1 MRLIR
6 VNKVSKKEKIKKLIA
21 GKVEKTI
28 NEIFGKKLAGLVLG
42 YPPAI
47 NLGDFAI
54 ECFSLAKE
62 LGEAPEKISKSL
74 AEAIKP
80 DEVIKE
86 IQAVGPY
93 LNFKVNKTLLFK
105 EVLEEIFSE
114 KENFGNS
121 ETCPEP
127 SRRIMVEYLSPNTNK
142 PLHLGHIRNG
152 VLGMAISRLME
163 SVGYKVIKA
172 NLINDRGIHICQSML
187 AWKKWGNA
195 ETPESAGIKG
205 DHFVG
210 KWYVRYHQEANKNP
224 ESGEAL
230 EKESRE
236 MLQKWEAGDSETIK
250 LWKMMN
256 KWVYQGFE
264 KTYKE
269 LGLEFDVFNYES
281 ETYKLGKEIIEVG
294 LNKGIFIKTD
304 DGAIIAELE
313 NGQKITLL
321 RQDGTS
327 VYITQDLGTA
337 KLRFDNYQTD
347 ELIYITGIEQ
357 DFHFE
362 NLFKIL
368 KMLGFE
374 WADKLRHL
382 SYGMVNLPEGKMK
395 SREGKV
401 VDADDLITGMKELA
415 AEEIRKRHSELSPEE
430 IIERAKKIG
439 VGAIKF
445 YLLRVKPNQEIN
457 FNPEESISFDG
468 FTGPYVQYA
477 FARASGI
484 IQKTHNN
491 LRKFNFRIL
500 ENVDFSVLNN
510 EKELILLR
518 CLIQFPEKVKSAVD
532 GFNPAVVGE
541 HIFEI
546 AKAFNNFYTFC
557 PVLAAK
563 NEELKKAR
571 LALVKAVA
579 IVLKKGLNLLGIE
592 DLEEM

>member
-1 MRLIR
+1 MSA
-6 VNKVSKKEKIKKLIA
+6 KKIKNLIISR
-21 GKVEKTI
+21 VEKAI
-28 NEIFGKKLAGLVLG
+28 NEIFNKKPAGLVLS
-42 YPPAI
+42 YPPTVD
-47 NLGDFAI
+47 LGDFAI

-62 LGEAPEKISKSL
+62 LGEAPEKI
-74 AEAIKP
+74 AEKIAEEIVP
-80 DEVIKE
+80 DKIIESV
-86 IQAVGPY
+86 QAVGPY
-93 LNFKVNKTLLFK
+93 LNFKINKTLLFK

-114 KENFGNS
+114 KENFGNLKA
-121 ETCPEP
+121 CPEDIRLSSVEAP
-127 SRRIMVEYLSPNTNK
+127 SRRIMIEYLSPNTNK

-152 VLGMAISRLME
+152 VLGMAISRLLE

-195 ETPESAGIKG
+195 ETPESAGAKG

-210 KWYVRYHQEANKNP
+210 KWYVRYHQEFNKNS
-224 ESGEAL
+224 ENGEAL

-236 MLQKWEAGDSETIK
+236 MLQKWEAADSEIIK

-264 KTYKE
+264 ETYKE
-269 LGLEFDVFNYES
+269 LGLEFDVLNYES
-281 ETYKLGKEIIEVG
+281 ETYKLGKEIVDEG
-294 LNKGIFIKTD
+294 LKNGVFVKTD

-321 RQDGTS
+321 RADGTS

-337 KLRFDNYQTD
+337 KLRFDNYQPD

-357 DFHFE
+357 DFHFK

-374 WADKLRHL
+374 WTDKLRHL

-401 VDADDLITGMKELA
+401 IDADDLINGMKKLA
-415 AEEIRKRHSELSPEE
+415 AEEIKKRHPELAPEE

-439 VGAIKF
+439 IGAIKF

-484 IQKTHNN
+484 
-491 LRKFNFRIL
+491 LRLGSGQVLRLGLGQVLRQAQDKSFQG
-500 ENVDFSVLNN
+500 VDFSVLKD

-518 CLIQFPEKVKSAVD
+518 YLIQFPEKIKSAVD
-532 GFNPAVVGE
+532 GFNPAIVAE

-557 PVLAAK
+557 PVLAAE
-563 NEELKKAR
+563 NEE
-571 LALVKAVA
+571 
-579 IVLKKGLNLLGIE
+579 
-592 DLEEM
+592 

>member
-1 MRLIR
+1 MRLM
-6 VNKVSKKEKIKKLIA
+6 IKNLIISR
-21 GKVEKTI
+21 VEKAI
-28 NEIFGKKLAGLVLG
+28 NEIFGKKPVGLVLS
-42 YPPAI
+42 YPPTVD
-47 NLGDFAI
+47 LGDFAI

-62 LGEAPEKISKSL
+62 LGEAPEKI
-74 AEAIKP
+74 AEKIAEEIIP
-80 DEVIKE
+80 DKIIESV
-86 IQAVGPY
+86 QAVGPY
-93 LNFKVNKTLLFK
+93 LNFKINKTLLFK

-114 KENFGNS
+114 KENFGNLKA
-121 ETCPEP
+121 CPEP

-163 SVGYKVIKA
+163 SAGYKIIKA

-195 ETPESAGIKG
+195 ETPESAGAKG

-210 KWYVRYHQEANKNP
+210 QWYVRYHQEFNKNS
-224 ESGEAL
+224 ENGEAL

-236 MLQKWEAGDSETIK
+236 MLQKWEAADSEIIK

-264 KTYKE
+264 ETYKE
-269 LGLEFDVFNYES
+269 LGLEFDVLNYES
-281 ETYKLGKEIIEVG
+281 ETYKLGKEIVDEG
-294 LNKGIFIKTD
+294 LKNGVFVKTD

-321 RQDGTS
+321 RRDGTS

-337 KLRFDNYQTD
+337 KLRFDNYRPD

-368 KMLGFE
+368 KTLGFE
-374 WADKLRHL
+374 WANKLRHL

-401 VDADDLITGMKELA
+401 VDADDLIAGMKKLA
-415 AEEIRKRHSELSPEE
+415 AEEIRKRHPELSREK
-430 IIERAKKIG
+430 IVERAKKIG
-439 VGAIKF
+439 IGAIKF

-484 IQKTHNN
+484 I
-491 LRKFNFRIL
+491 LRTSDVHRL
-500 ENVDFSVLNN
+500 ENVDFSVLVDG
-510 EKELILLR
+510 KESILLR
-518 CLIQFPEKVKSAVD
+518 YLIQFPAKIKSAID
-532 GFNPAVVGE
+532 GFNPAIVSE

-557 PVLAAK
+557 PVLAAE

>member
-1 MRLIR
+1 MIKNLIISR
-6 VNKVSKKEKIKKLIA
+6 
-21 GKVEKTI
+21 VEKAI
-28 NEIFGKKLAGLVLG
+28 NEIFDKKPAGLVLS
-42 YPPAI
+42 YPPTVD
-47 NLGDFAI
+47 LGDFAI

-62 LGEAPEKISKSL
+62 LGEAPEKI
-74 AEAIKP
+74 AEKIAEEIIP
-80 DEVIKE
+80 DKIIESV
-86 IQAVGPY
+86 QAVGPY
-93 LNFKVNKTLLFK
+93 LNFKINKTLLFK

-114 KENFGNS
+114 KENFGNLKA
-121 ETCPEP
+121 CPEP

-163 SVGYKVIKA
+163 SAGYKIIKA

-195 ETPESAGIKG
+195 ETPESAGAKG

-210 KWYVRYHQEANKNP
+210 QWYVRYHQEFNKNS
-224 ESGEAL
+224 ENGEAL

-236 MLQKWEAGDSETIK
+236 MLQKWEAADSEIIK

-264 KTYKE
+264 ETYKE
-269 LGLEFDVFNYES
+269 LGLEFDVLNYES
-281 ETYKLGKEIIEVG
+281 ETYKLGKEIVDEG
-294 LNKGIFIKTD
+294 LKNGVFVKTD

-321 RQDGTS
+321 RRDGTS

-337 KLRFDNYQTD
+337 KLRFDNYRPD

-368 KMLGFE
+368 KTLGFE
-374 WADKLRHL
+374 WANKLRHL

-401 VDADDLITGMKELA
+401 VDADDLIAGMKKLA
-415 AEEIRKRHSELSPEE
+415 AEEIRKRHPELSREK
-430 IIERAKKIG
+430 IVERAKKIG
-439 VGAIKF
+439 IGAIKF

-484 IQKTHNN
+484 I
-491 LRKFNFRIL
+491 LRTSDVHRL
-500 ENVDFSVLNN
+500 ENVDFSVLVDG
-510 EKELILLR
+510 KESILLR
-518 CLIQFPEKVKSAVD
+518 YLIQFPAKIKSAID
-532 GFNPAVVGE
+532 GFNPAIVSE

-557 PVLAAK
+557 PVLAAE

>member
-1 MRLIR
+1 MLVKNIKNLILSR
-6 VNKVSKKEKIKKLIA
+6 VEEAALKVFGQKPKILNL
-21 GKVEKTI
+21 T
-28 NEIFGKKLAGLVLG
+28 
-42 YPPAI
+42 YPPDI
-47 NLGDFAI
+47 SFGDFAI

-62 LGEAPEKISKSL
+62 FKKSPEEI
-74 AEAIKP
+74 AESIAKAIKP

-93 LNFKVNKTLLFK
+93 LNFKINKDLLFK
-105 EVLEEIFSE
+105 EVLEDIFNPAQPREE
-114 KENFGNS
+114 KK
-121 ETCPEP
+121 
-127 SRRIMVEYLSPNTNK
+127 IMVEYLSPNTNK

-152 VLGMAISRLME
+152 ALGMAISRLLE

-187 AWKKWGNA
+187 AWQKWGNA

-205 DHFVG
+205 DRFVG
-210 KWYVRYHQEANKNP
+210 QWYVKYHQEANKSP

-230 EKESRE
+230 EKEAQE
-236 MLQKWEAGDSETIK
+236 MLQKWEAADPKTIK

-256 KWVYQGFE
+256 EWVYQGFE

-281 ETYKLGKEIIEVG
+281 ETYKSGKEIVNEG
-294 LNKGIFIKTD
+294 LKTGVFVKTD
-304 DGAIIAELE
+304 DAAIIAELE
-313 NGQKITLL
+313 NNQKITLL
-321 RQDGTS
+321 RADGTS

-337 KLRFDNYQTD
+337 KSRFDNYQPD
-347 ELIYITGIEQ
+347 ELIYITGAEQ
-357 DFHFE
+357 DFHFK

-374 WADKLRHL
+374 WTDKLRHL

-401 VDADDLITGMKELA
+401 IDADDLINGMKELA
-415 AEEIRKRHSELSPEE
+415 AEEIRKRHPELSSEE

-439 VGAIKF
+439 IGAIKF
-445 YLLRVKPNQEIN
+445 YLLRVGPNQEIN

-468 FTGPYVQYA
+468 FTGPYIQYA
-477 FARASGI
+477 FARASSI
-484 IQKTHNN
+484 FQKAN
-491 LRKFNFRIL
+491 LTTSDAVRL
-500 ENVDFSVLNN
+500 EDTDFSVLNN

-518 CLIQFPEKVKSAVD
+518 YLIQFPEKIKSAVD
-532 GFNPAVVGE
+532 DFNPAIVSE

-557 PVLAAK
+557 PVLAAGNK
-563 NEELKKAR
+563 NFKKAR
-571 LALVKAVA
+571 LALVRAVS
-579 IVLKKGLNLLGIE
+579 ITLEKGLNLLGIE
-592 DLEEM
+592 DLKEM